1 MEKNK
6 DIMIDDDEMP
16 FDDLDTEVEE
26 RHVSRSR
33 RKSRIRSPA
42 CKS

>member
-16 FDDLDTEVEE
+16 FDDLGAEVEE
-26 RHVSRSR
+26 PPRAEE
-33 RKSRIRSPA
+33 PEE
-42 CKS
+42 